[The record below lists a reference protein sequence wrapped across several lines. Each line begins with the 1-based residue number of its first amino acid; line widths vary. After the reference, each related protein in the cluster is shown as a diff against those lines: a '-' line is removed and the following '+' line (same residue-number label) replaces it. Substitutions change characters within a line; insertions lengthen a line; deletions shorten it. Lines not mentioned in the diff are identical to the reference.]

1 MNQIVILPKRSLPV
15 LLILGL
21 TAITAQAQLKD
32 VLSKSS
38 SKSSPAS
45 LLTQFAGALKPTS
58 FLSSWAG
65 GGKTNWLSAAG
76 KVTDAVGMA
85 SSISS
90 LTSFIKPDMFKQGFN
105 AGSIT
110 QAAGAVKT
118 FSDAGGLLKTLEGGL
133 KPAAFLSSW
142 ASKKPAFM
150 SALNLLK

>member
-1 MNQIVILPKRSLPV
+1 MNQIAILQKKSL
-15 LLILGL
+15 LLLLVMGL
-21 TAITAQAQLKD
+21 TAATAQAQLGG
-32 VLSKSS
+32 LTGSKPS
-38 SKSSPAS
+38 AGS

-58 FLSSWAG
+58 FLSGWAS
-65 GGKTNWLSAAG
+65 GGKTNWLSTAS

-105 AGSIT
+105 VGSIT
-110 QAAGAVKT
+110 QAASAVKT
-118 FSDAGGLLKTLEGGL
+118 FSDAGGLLKNLEGGL

-142 ASKKPAFM
+142 ATKKPGFM

>member
-1 MNQIVILPKRSLPV
+1 MNQIVILPKKSLLV
-15 LLILGL
+15 LLILGM
-21 TAITAQAQLKD
+21 TVITAQAKLKD
-32 VLSKSS
+32 VLSKTSG
-38 SKSSPAS
+38 KSSPAS

-58 FLSSWAG
+58 LLSSWAS

-76 KVTDAVGMA
+76 KVTDAAGMA

-105 AGSIT
+105 VGSIT

-118 FSDAGGLLKTLEGGL
+118 SSDAGGLLKTLEGGL

-150 SALNLLK
+150 NALNLLK